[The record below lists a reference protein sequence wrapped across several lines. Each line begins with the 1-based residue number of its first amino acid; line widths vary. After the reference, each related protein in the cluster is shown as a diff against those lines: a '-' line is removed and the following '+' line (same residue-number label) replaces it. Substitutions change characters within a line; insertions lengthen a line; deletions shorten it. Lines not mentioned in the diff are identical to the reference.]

1 MSCAQIGERFDTLAM
16 TLEMPFKD
24 TIETPQPAV
33 GWSVERTLRFGA
45 AIVEPIVRL
54 LPDLRNPNAGQ

>member
-1 MSCAQIGERFDTLAM
+1 M

-24 TIETPQPAV
+24 TIDTPQPAT
-33 GWSVERTLRFGA
+33 GWSPARTLRFGA

-54 LPDLRNPNAGQ
+54 LPDLRDPHAGAAKRQRTAE